1 MERLRY
7 NCLRPPCNL
16 GSLGVLQFADG
27 REVNVTAHVIR
38 EGTLVE
44 EGERE
49 VRQQM
54 DVETEKIV
62 FLDKAV
68 EVVSGLRV
76 SLYGKRSEDHDQP
89 VRMFRYGERLLF
101 PVKLH
106 PPRNFRNPGAFDHQQ
121 YLADQGNRGTGF
133 GENGAGGIADRRFR
147 KSGRTLAYTCP
158 SQHHREGAF
167 VVESGPGG
175 LGGRHGHW

>member
-1 MERLRY
+1 
-7 NCLRPPCNL
+7 
-16 GSLGVLQFADG
+16 
-27 REVNVTAHVIR
+27 
-38 EGTLVE
+38 
-44 EGERE
+44 
-49 VRQQM
+49 M

-89 VRMFRYGERLLF
+89 VRMFRYGERLRF

-121 YLADQGNRGTGF
+121 YLADQGIVALGSVKTERVELLTGVFGNRA
-133 GENGAGGIADRRFR
+133 ELW
-147 KSGRTLAYTCP
+147 RTRP